1 MMHPGRTLLLVAAIF
16 VALCSSTP
24 AQETSQSPPEVQIGD
39 MRFRVHTIAE
49 GLRNGYQMVAVD
61 LTGNGRKDLI
71 TLAESGEELFW
82 FENPGWRRHV
92 MATGVPRMISVAAHD
107 IDGDGV
113 PEVALA
119 YRFSGR
125 PTPEQPGILA
135 LLRHEGDVR
144 SPWTITE
151 IDRVPTSHRLRW
163 IDVDG
168 SGKKVLLNGP
178 MVSPEVEELGIANP
192 VPVYL
197 YHPGTWQRETL
208 TRGPHGYLH
217 GLTVLDWYGDGPR
230 DLLTASSLGIDVWR
244 LGADGTWSGRLLTAG
259 NDEPFPRSGTADV
272 VVGRTEAGRFLAA
285 IEPYHGNIVAIYVE
299 RDGTSQRR
307 VIERDLQTGHAIAAG
322 DFNGNGRDE
331 VVVGFR
337 GKGHQLYVYAADEA
351 DAQSWTRHVL
361 DDGGIAAAACVA
373 EDIVGDAGI
382 DIACMGSGTGN
393 VKVYENITRGADRTS
408 R

>member
-1 MMHPGRTLLLVAAIF
+1 MLPTR
-16 VALCSSTP
+16 CSSVLASALVLTLVWSAP
-24 AQETSQSPPEVQIGD
+24 AQEPAGHASEVQIGS

-82 FENPGWRRHV
+82 FENPGWQRHV

-135 LLRHEGDVR
+135 LLRQQGDVR
-144 SPWTITE
+144 QPWSITE

-168 SGKKVLLNGP
+168 SGEKVLLNGP
-178 MVSPEVEELGIANP
+178 MVSPEAEELSIANA

-197 YHPGTWQRETL
+197 YRPGAWRRETL
-208 TRGPHGYLH
+208 TRAPHGYLH
-217 GLTVLDWYGDGPR
+217 GLTVVDWYGDGPR
-230 DLLTASSLGIDVWR
+230 DLLTASSLGIHAWR
-244 LGADGTWSGRLLTAG
+244 RGSDGEWSGRLLTPG

-272 VVGRTEAGRFLAA
+272 VVGRTEAGRFMAA
-285 IEPYHGNIVAIYVE
+285 IEPYHGNLVAIYTD
-299 RDGTSQRR
+299 RDGVWARQ
-307 VIERDLQTGHAIAAG
+307 VIERELQTGHAIAAG
-322 DFNGNGRDE
+322 DFSGNGRDE

-337 GKGHQLYVYAADEA
+337 GKGHQLYVFAAEDAEA
-351 DAQSWTRHVL
+351 RHWTRHVL

-373 EDIVGDAGI
+373 EDIVGDPGL

-393 VKVYENITRGADRTS
+393 VKVYENITRAGARTS

>member
-1 MMHPGRTLLLVAAIF
+1 MMRSRLLVLTTTL
-16 VALCSSTP
+16 VVSLLSSTP
-24 AQETSQSPPEVQIGD
+24 AQERGEAAPEVEIGS

-82 FENPGWRRHV
+82 FENPGWQRHV

-107 IDGDGV
+107 VDGDGV

-125 PTPEQPGILA
+125 PTPDQPGILA
-135 LLRHEGDVR
+135 ILRHQGDVR
-144 SPWTITE
+144 QPWSVTE

-163 IDVDG
+163 IDMDG
-168 SGKKVLLNGP
+168 SGQKVLLNGP
-178 MVSPEVEELGIANP
+178 MVSPEVEQLSIDNP

-197 YHPGTWQRETL
+197 YRPGTWRRETL
-208 TRGPHGYLH
+208 TREPHGYLH
-217 GLTVLDWYGDGPR
+217 GLTVVDWYGEGPR
-230 DLLTASSLGIDVWR
+230 DLLTASSLGIHVWR
-244 LGADGTWSGRLLTAG
+244 RGSDGAWSGRLLTPG
-259 NDEPFPRSGTADV
+259 NDEAFPRSGTADV
-272 VVGRTEAGRFLAA
+272 VVGRMEAGRFLAA
-285 IEPYHGNIVAIYVE
+285 IEPYHGNLVAIYVE
-299 RDGTSQRR
+299 RGGAWERQ
-307 VIERDLQTGHAIAAG
+307 VIERELQTGHAIAAG
-322 DFNGNGRDE
+322 DLDGNGRDE
-331 VVVGFR
+331 VVIGFR
-337 GKGHQLYVYAADEA
+337 GKGHQLYVFAAE
-351 DAQSWTRHVL
+351 DAEMRRWTRHVL
-361 DDGGIAAAACVA
+361 DDGGMAAAACVA

-393 VKVYENITRGADRTS
+393 VKLYENITRAGRRTS